1 MGARR
6 LLTTCDFQ
14 PFFQVDLLLPI
25 LGNLG
30 AVCHGWTTFPGL
42 LEVTVLRHVYHVAF
56 KICIKQTAHE
66 QYMDDVRQVN
76 DTSTKF

>member
-1 MGARR
+1 MK
-6 LLTTCDFQ
+6 CDFQ

-30 AVCHGWTTFPGL
+30 AVCQYWTIFPQITRSYSIMVHMARVPCCNQDL
-42 LEVTVLRHVYHVAF
+42 YEQTV
-56 KICIKQTAHE
+56 HE
-66 QYMDDVRQVN
+66 QYMNDQNDVGQVY

>member
-1 MGARR
+1 MKY
-6 LLTTCDFQ
+6 DFQ

-30 AVCHGWTTFPGL
+30 AVCQCWTIFPQITQSYSIMVHTARVPCCNQDL
-42 LEVTVLRHVYHVAF
+42 YHQ
-56 KICIKQTAHE
+56 QTAHE
-66 QYMDDVRQVN
+66 QYMNDQNDVGQVY